1 MAAKKSA
8 GVIPIR
14 VAITTLDAHL
24 ADAFGRAGAALTRD
38 IPGLTINMH
47 VAADFGSDPLAA
59 ERARQDI
66 AQANIVVC
74 TQLFQEEYANAVY
87 EAVLARRDQAD
98 AVLCALCTPELVKCT
113 KLGKF
118 DMSGGESRSPL
129 SPINL
134 LKKLRGSRGDGKSS
148 GERQMTALR
157 TLPSILKFIPGT
169 AQDVRAYLLLI
180 QYWLAG
186 TAENIEQMVK
196 YAIDRYADGPRK
208 ALRGALNPQQPQT
221 YPEVGLWHP
230 SLPERGIVEK
240 MEALPRH
247 RGENNG
253 TVGVL
258 VGRSYLLADNVAH
271 YAAVVRALESK
282 GLRVVAAFA
291 SALDARPAV
300 EKYFTNGSGQATID
314 AMINLTGFSLVG
326 GPAYNNSDAAQEVL
340 RGLDVPYLTLQ
351 TLEFQT
357 IQEWRNDAR
366 GLNPLQATL
375 QIAIPELD
383 GAIIPTVYGGK
394 GEPQPGKAAA
404 SEPIPERVDRV
415 AERVAKMVALRRKD
429 RAERKIALI
438 LFNFPPNA
446 GNTGSAAYLAV
457 FPSMQRVLA
466 SLKEQGYTVELPASA
481 DELRERIT
489 GGNRERYGAPANV
502 HTTIRTDDHVRR
514 EIYLD
519 EIEKTWGPAP
529 GRQLSDGQSIQVMGL
544 QLGNVFIGV
553 QPSFGWEGDPM
564 RLLFEGGFSPTH
576 AFSAFYRW
584 LREDYAADA
593 ILHFGTHGALE
604 FMPGKQSGL
613 DDRCW
618 PDRLIGDAPNVYLYA
633 SNNSSEGTLA
643 KRRGNATLVSYL
655 TPPVANAG
663 LYRGLLDLKSTLDR
677 WRALDQGKASE
688 AASLRELIQQQAAA
702 VELAPAAPVWT
713 AEETDARV
721 TTLRDRLLELEY
733 SLIPMGLHV
742 VGEGMKPEARVGVLV
757 EMARSGRPEL
767 ELPPIGDTIVV
778 GQSTRNA
785 SDDTVALVE
794 RIVRASVQELVDTKD
809 VRSAERKALAEAK
822 SHGLRIADDRAL
834 KQHLEALTG
843 FDKSLSE
850 DREVAGILR
859 ALDAR
864 YVSPAP
870 GGDLLRNPA
879 VLPTGRNIYG
889 FDPYR
894 VPSAVAMLEGR
905 VRAEQLLARYVAD
918 HGSLPESVA
927 VVLWGTDNMK
937 SEGTPL
943 AQVMSLMGV
952 VPRFDAVGRLTGAR
966 LLPLASLARPRVDV
980 VVTLSGIFRDLLPLQ
995 VKLLAEAA
1003 LICAQ
1008 ADEDPSQNFI
1018 RKHALQTMQD
1028 TGCDLATAALRVF
1041 SNADGAYGSNV
1052 NLLID
1057 TGKWEKEDEL
1067 ADMFVQRKGFAY
1079 GTDGRPSAQPAL
1091 MKRAL
1096 GQATLSFQGLDSV
1109 DLGATDIDQYVESLG
1124 GMTRV
1129 IAQQNGGEAPAVY
1142 LGDYNNAQGKVRT
1155 LTEQVEL
1162 ESRTKLLNPRWYESQ
1177 LEYGYEGARNIAGHV
1192 ITTFGWSATGG
1203 KGAVPEWV
1211 YAEATKTFV
1220 LDDAMRER
1228 LAQANPDAASGLAQ
1242 RLLEASDR
1250 GYWSPD
1256 EATLEALR
1264 NAAADLEDRLE
1275 GVFA

>member
-1 MAAKKSA
+1 MAKP
-8 GVIPIR
+8 IPIR

-24 ADAFGRAGAALTRD
+24 ADAFERAGAALVRD
-38 IPGLTINMH
+38 IPGLTITMH

-66 AQANIVVC
+66 ARANIVVC

-87 EAVLARRDQAD
+87 EAVLARREAAD

-118 DMSGGESRSPL
+118 DMSGGESRSPF

-148 GERQMTALR
+148 GERQMSALR

-169 AQDVRAYLLLI
+169 AQDVRAYMLLI

-186 TAENIEQMVK
+186 SAENIEQMVK
-196 YAIDRYADGPRK
+196 YAIDRYADGPRT
-208 ALRGALNPQQPQT
+208 ALRGKLNPQQPQA

-230 SLPERGIVEK
+230 
-240 MEALPRH
+240 ALPS
-247 RGENNG
+247 RGMTERLEELPRLRGADAG

-271 YAAVVRALESK
+271 YAAVVRALEAK

-300 EKYFTNGSGQATID
+300 AKYFTNGKGQATID
-314 AMINLTGFSLVG
+314 AMLNLTGFSLVG

-340 RGLDVPYLTLQ
+340 RGLDVPYITLQ

-383 GAIIPTVYGGK
+383 GAIVPTVFGGK

-404 SEPIPERVDRV
+404 SEPIPERIDRV
-415 AERVAKMVALRRKD
+415 AERVSKLVALRRKD
-429 RAERKIALI
+429 RAQRKIALI

-466 SLKEQGYTVELPASA
+466 SLKEQGYTVDLPSSA
-481 DELRERIT
+481 DDLRERIT

-514 EIYLD
+514 EPYLA

-529 GRQLSDGQSIQVMGL
+529 GRQLSDGQYIQVMGL

-677 WRALDQGKASE
+677 WRALDQTKASE
-688 AASLRELIQQQAAA
+688 ASSLRELIQQQAAA
-702 VELAPAAPVWT
+702 VELADAEPAWT
-713 AEETDARV
+713 AGETDARV

-733 SLIPMGLHV
+733 ELIPMGLHV
-742 VGEGMKPEARVGVLV
+742 VGEPMTPDARVGVLV

-767 ELPPIGDTIVV
+767 ELPPIGDTIVAGV
-778 GQSTRNA
+778 SARAA
-785 SDDTVALVE
+785 SDDTLQVVE
-794 RIVRASVQELVDTKD
+794 QVVRATVRSLVDGKD
-809 VRSAERKALAEAK
+809 VRA
-822 SHGLRIADDRAL
+822 
-834 KQHLEALTG
+834 
-843 FDKSLSE
+843 
-850 DREVAGILR
+850 
-859 ALDAR
+859 
-864 YVSPAP
+864 
-870 GGDLLRNPA
+870 
-879 VLPTGRNIYG
+879 
-889 FDPYR
+889 
-894 VPSAVAMLEGR
+894 
-905 VRAEQLLARYVAD
+905 
-918 HGSLPESVA
+918 
-927 VVLWGTDNMK
+927 
-937 SEGTPL
+937 
-943 AQVMSLMGV
+943 
-952 VPRFDAVGRLTGAR
+952 
-966 LLPLASLARPRVDV
+966 
-980 VVTLSGIFRDLLPLQ
+980 
-995 VKLLAEAA
+995 
-1003 LICAQ
+1003 
-1008 ADEDPSQNFI
+1008 
-1018 RKHALQTMQD
+1018 
-1028 TGCDLATAALRVF
+1028 
-1041 SNADGAYGSNV
+1041 
-1052 NLLID
+1052 
-1057 TGKWEKEDEL
+1057 
-1067 ADMFVQRKGFAY
+1067 
-1079 GTDGRPSAQPAL
+1079 
-1091 MKRAL
+1091 
-1096 GQATLSFQGLDSV
+1096 
-1109 DLGATDIDQYVESLG
+1109 
-1124 GMTRV
+1124 
-1129 IAQQNGGEAPAVY
+1129 
-1142 LGDYNNAQGKVRT
+1142 
-1155 LTEQVEL
+1155 
-1162 ESRTKLLNPRWYESQ
+1162 
-1177 LEYGYEGARNIAGHV
+1177 
-1192 ITTFGWSATGG
+1192 
-1203 KGAVPEWV
+1203 
-1211 YAEATKTFV
+1211 
-1220 LDDAMRER
+1220 AMRAAISR
-1228 LAQANPDAASGLAQ
+1228 QVGSSSAAGTWRDTRPIRSASAASTSRPVSMISKARELPMA
-1242 RLLEASDR
+1242 R
-1250 GYWSPD
+1250 GS
-1256 EATLEALR
+1256 R
-1264 NAAADLEDRLE
+1264 
-1275 GVFA
+1275 